1 MDKKTVSNKSS
12 LFASSESVLHY
23 VRVAPNSDEY
33 LKVWI
38 KEPTFLQLEKAQA
51 KLINLNSRTNDISLE
66 MDALSLGI
74 FGKPFVEKT
83 EPSLSAIELL
93 RLNPYVGNQV
103 KEILPDPFAMTG
115 DEDLKANIVNAL
127 ETGKSD

>member
-66 MDALSLGI
+66 MDALTLGI
-74 FGKPFVEKT
+74 FGRPFVEKT
-83 EPSLSAIELL
+83 EPCPIS
-93 RLNPYVGNQV
+93 N
-103 KEILPDPFAMTG
+103 
-115 DEDLKANIVNAL
+115 
-127 ETGKSD
+127 

>member
-33 LKVWI
+33 LKMWI

-66 MDALSLGI
+66 MDALFRYLWEA
-74 FGKPFVEKT
+74 FVDKT
-83 EPSLSAIELL
+83 EPALSAIELL

-115 DEDLKANIVNAL
+115 DEDLKANI
-127 ETGKSD
+127 